1 MYISSLNRNLLSN
14 KIEINRDIRKPI
26 MEFYDILFTLLEKV
40 IDMPLLSTYKYL

>member
-26 MEFYDILFTLLEKV
+26 MEFYDILFTLLEIL